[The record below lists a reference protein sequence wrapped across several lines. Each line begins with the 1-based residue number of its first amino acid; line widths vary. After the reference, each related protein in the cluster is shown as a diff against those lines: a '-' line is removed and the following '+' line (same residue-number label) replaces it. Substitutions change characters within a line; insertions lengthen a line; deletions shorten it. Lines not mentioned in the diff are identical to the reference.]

1 MTYRHFSVAF
11 YAITVTLRVSHGLR
25 RVTHVPGAVPLLAF
39 LAREPGLP
47 RQPVGVV
54 AGRAA
59 PRARD
64 RVRPPRTRPP
74 FGAAD
79 AGRET
84 LERWHRL
91 QRDLRGAKDKLSGTI
106 AIFASVTACQSFLPE
121 LLGAFRSRHPGSE
134 ERRGGK
140 ERRSCS

>member
-64 RVRPPRTRPP
+64 RVRTPRTRPP

-79 AGRET
+79 AGGRALHRARARDAGTLASPAARPARREGQAV
-84 LERWHRL
+84 RHD
-91 QRDLRGAKDKLSGTI
+91 RDLRVGDGVSE
-106 AIFASVTACQSFLPE
+106 LP
-121 LLGAFRSRHPGSE
+121 ARAA
-134 ERRGGK
+134 RRVPK
-140 ERRSCS
+140 